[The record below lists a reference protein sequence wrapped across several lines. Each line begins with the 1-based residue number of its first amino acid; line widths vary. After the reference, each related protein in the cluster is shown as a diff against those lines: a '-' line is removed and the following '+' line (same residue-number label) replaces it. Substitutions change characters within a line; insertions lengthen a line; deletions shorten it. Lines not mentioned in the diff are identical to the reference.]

1 MGMIKIYQGKSKS
14 TKKKPGWQKPDI
26 LLLAWLKSVQT
37 MSSGISKPKKACT
50 KKIEVVASGPVIAA
64 ERLQKGH
71 SLSTIGG
78 AGTKPVA
85 RPEIM
90 YKDNPEMLERELKAR
105 ERKFATAP
113 AYNKGPAQLI
123 CRNFQDMMPEDIVG
137 KKIFI
142 AK

>member
-1 MGMIKIYQGKSKS
+1 MAAKQVKLRHEHDQDLSRQEQKQEAEYQ
-14 TKKKPGWQKPDI
+14 
-26 LLLAWLKSVQT
+26 AWLKSVQT
-37 MSSGISKPKKACT
+37 MSSGISKPKKACA

-71 SLSTIGG
+71 SLSAFGG

-105 ERKFATAP
+105 ERHRDKC
-113 AYNKGPAQLI
+113 K
-123 CRNFQDMMPEDIVG
+123 E
-137 KKIFI
+137 K
-142 AK
+142 

>member
-1 MGMIKIYQGKSKS
+1 MSMIKIYQGKSKS
-14 TKKKPGWQKPDI
+14 TKKKPGWQKQEAEYQ
-26 LLLAWLKSVQT
+26 AWLKSVQT
-37 MSSGISKPKKACT
+37 MSSGISKPKKACA

-71 SLSTIGG
+71 SLSTFGG

-105 ERKFATAP
+105 ERHRDKC
-113 AYNKGPAQLI
+113 I
-123 CRNFQDMMPEDIVG
+123 
-137 KKIFI
+137 IFSS
-142 AK
+142 

>member
-1 MGMIKIYQGKSKS
+1 MIKIYQGKSRS
-14 TKKKPGWQKPDI
+14 KKQNIRLG
-26 LLLAWLKSVQT
+26 LRAS
-37 MSSGISKPKKACT
+37 MSSGISKPKKACA

-71 SLSTIGG
+71 SLSAFGG

-90 YKDNPEMLERELKAR
+90 L
-105 ERKFATAP
+105 
-113 AYNKGPAQLI
+113 
-123 CRNFQDMMPEDIVG
+123 VG